1 MKDILTFLMFSG
13 ENHGH
18 AKAAIDFYVSLFPR
32 SGIERLELYGAGEG
46 QPEGTVRTAWFTL
59 NGRRYM
65 AIDSDGPH
73 AFNFTPSMSLFVECE
88 TEEEIDRLHKALSE
102 GGQELMPLGDY
113 GFSRR
118 FCWVNDRYGV
128 SWQINL
134 A

>member
-13 ENHGH
+13 ENHGQ

-32 SGIERLELYGAGEG
+32 SGIERLELYGADDG
-46 QPEGTVRTAWFTL
+46 QPEGTVKTAWFTL

-65 AIDSDGPH
+65 AIDSAAPH
-73 AFNFTPSMSLFVECE
+73 AFNFTPSISLFVECE
-88 TEEEIDRLHKALSE
+88 TEEEIDRLHDALSE
-102 GGQELMPLGDY
+102 GGKELMPLGNY

>member
-1 MKDILTFLMFSG
+1 MKDILTFLMFSAD
-13 ENHGH
+13 NHGQ
-18 AKAAIDFYVSLFPR
+18 ARAAIDFYVSLFPQ
-32 SGIERLELYGAGEG
+32 SHIERLDLYGPGEG
-46 QPEGTVRTAWFTL
+46 PPEGTVKTAWFTL

-65 AIDSDGPH
+65 AIDSTAPH
-73 AFNFTPSMSLFVECE
+73 AFSFTPSMSLFVECE
-88 TEEEIDRLHKALSE
+88 TEREIDQLHAALSD

-118 FCWVNDRYGV
+118 FCWLNDRYGV

>member
-13 ENHGH
+13 DNHGQ
-18 AKAAIDFYVSLFPR
+18 ARAAIDFYVSLFPQ
-32 SGIERLELYGAGEG
+32 SHIERLDLYGPGKG
-46 QPEGTVRTAWFTL
+46 QPEGAVKTVWFTL

-65 AIDSDGPH
+65 AIDSAAPH

-88 TEEEIDRLHKALSE
+88 TEQEIDQLHAALSD
-102 GGQELMPLGDY
+102 GGQELMPPGDY

-118 FCWVNDRYGV
+118 FCWLNDRYGV